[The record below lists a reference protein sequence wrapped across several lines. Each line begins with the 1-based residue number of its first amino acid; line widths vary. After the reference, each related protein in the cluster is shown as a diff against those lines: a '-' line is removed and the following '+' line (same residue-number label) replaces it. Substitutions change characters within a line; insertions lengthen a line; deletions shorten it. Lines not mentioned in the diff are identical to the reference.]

1 MILFSFKM
9 IIVLSICISLIYR
22 FSYLH
27 TYLKKMLEQYLS
39 WVSYHWLVFFHCL
52 LFIYNCLLFFLFK
65 IINYSVQFS
74 HSVVSDS
81 LWPHEPQHARPHG
94 PSPTPGVHP
103 NPCPM
108 SWWHHPLTV
117 TFSLTHRTRTP
128 QPRVFVLAFLP
139 QLFKWLVK
147 VFIRSPLKSHLFW
160 EAFRKYPDENSTP
173 SLIAVWHCIVYSP
186 LLIVSPHFPTLH
198 L

>member
-1 MILFSFKM
+1 MLTHAMILFIHVNKSVVFSTFH
-9 IIVLSICISLIYR
+9 VLCS
-22 FSYLH
+22 
-27 TYLKKMLEQYLS
+27 
-39 WVSYHWLVFFHCL
+39 
-52 LFIYNCLLFFLFK
+52 
-65 IINYSVQFS
+65 SVQFTR
-74 HSVVSDS
+74 SVVSNS
-81 LWPHEPQHARPHG
+81 LRPHALQHARPPG

-186 LLIVSPHFPTLH
+186 LLIVSLHFPTLH